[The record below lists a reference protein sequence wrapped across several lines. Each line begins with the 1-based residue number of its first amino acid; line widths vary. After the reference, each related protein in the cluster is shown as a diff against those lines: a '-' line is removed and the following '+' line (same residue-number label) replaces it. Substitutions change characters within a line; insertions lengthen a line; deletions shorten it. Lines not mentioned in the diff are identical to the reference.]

1 MGTTRDETQVTF
13 SEGHVLQVTDLCKC
27 QALLHPDVL
36 YQNCYIY
43 ILQACESEIQMPLQG
58 TSPSSI
64 GKALE
69 NTSHFWLAF
78 LSSSTGQSAEIPGQ
92 IQVACLVKPSE
103 MWDGS

>member
-1 MGTTRDETQVTF
+1 VTF
-13 SEGHVLQVTDLCKC
+13 SEDHVPQGTDLCRC

-36 YQNCYIY
+36 YHKCYIY
-43 ILQACESEIQMPLQG
+43 ILQVCGLEIRTPLQG

-78 LSSSTGQSAEIPGQ
+78 LSSFTGQTAEMP
-92 IQVACLVKPSE
+92 C
-103 MWDGS
+103 